1 MQFNRILDEG
11 IFDHLEYF
19 ILCSRLFRML
29 QVSLHNIFTNAHNTK
44 FLQVPFISFYSLFLD
59 NYLAVHFYVVS
70 RNLASESTHHFHE
83 LFGLVCSLL
92 CVRSDIFTSH
102 WSLFWV
108 GRSDFLSLVG
118 AKETTLLGIIR
129 KLEPFSDSA
138 DRCLFPSDK
147 SYGCPHSM
155 YIRTVSSLAPVVY
168 FADPV

>member
-1 MQFNRILDEG
+1 MHFNRILDEG
-11 IFDHLEYF
+11 IFHHLKYF
-19 ILCSRLFRML
+19 ILWSRFCPIHR
-29 QVSLHNIFTNAHNTK
+29 IFLLLLIIPKIFCK
-44 FLQVPFISFYSLFLD
+44 FLNFSANFIRFYSIFLD

-70 RNLASESTHHFHE
+70 RNLASKSKHHFHE

-92 CVRSDIFTSH
+92 CVQSDIFTSH

-147 SYGCPHSM
+147 SYGCPHSI
-155 YIRTVSSLAPVVY
+155 YIY
-168 FADPV
+168 